1 MNTSTTVGA
10 STISAPKFNLDAMQ
24 QSVDALVAQ
33 GTKDLEIELR
43 EERIAPY
50 IIDITKPIAEVVPLI
65 SIDGNAVCT
74 AGNISAIVG
83 EPKCKKTFL
92 TTALVSSAFAYPFP
106 DSLAFENVSANP
118 ALTVL
123 WLDTEQS
130 ESHVRKVVERI
141 NAITGIARLG
151 EQTDCRLTVLRL
163 RELEPKD
170 RREALRDSLF
180 VRRPDI
186 VVIDGIADLL
196 YNTNDIEESDSL
208 IGELM
213 ALSTQYN
220 CHIINVLHTNP
231 GTDKA
236 RGHIGSSLQ
245 RKSESVIYVHKDD
258 NISIVECQY
267 SRNEPFERFA
277 FTVNDTGLP
286 EICNLP
292 TEITTKEDEVVSIL
306 NTYFSGSCERA
317 VLSHKLEELL
327 GLSRNAASMR
337 IARALRKGTLTA
349 EGKTIRAEGCTTQC
363 NNVTLSQ
370 GCVTSVT
377 SDNVLHDVTS
387 VTPVTNVTPPQPVTA
402 VTPLQSDNCCPIS
415 QASPFDDDDVQYDY
429 SEPYDDDECP
439 F

>member
-1 MNTSTTVGA
+1 MNTTE
-10 STISAPKFNLDAMQ
+10 TIQQQGSPAPNFNLEAME
-24 QSVDALVAQ
+24 SEVNALIAQ
-33 GTKDLEIELR
+33 GTKDLEIELC

-50 IIDITKPIAEVVPLI
+50 IVDITKPMKPVKPLI
-65 SIDGNAVCT
+65 SIDGSAVCT

-106 DSLAFENVSANP
+106 DSLAFDNVKANP
-118 ALTVL
+118 TLSVL

-151 EQTDCRLTVLRL
+151 EQTDCRLTMLRL
-163 RELEPKD
+163 RELEPKE
-170 RREALRDSLF
+170 RRESLRDSIL
-180 VRRPDI
+180 VRHPDI

-196 YNTNDIEESDSL
+196 YNTNDIEESDEL

-245 RKSESVIYVHKDD
+245 RKSETVLYVHKDD
-258 NISIVECQY
+258 NISIVECQF

-286 EICNLP
+286 EICNMP
-292 TEITTKEDEVVSIL
+292 TDVVTKEDEVTSIL
-306 NTYFSGSCERA
+306 KSYFSGSCERS
-317 VLSHKLEELL
+317 VLAHKLEEML
-327 GLSRNAASMR
+327 GLSRTAATMR
-337 IARALRKGTLTA
+337 VARALRKQVLVQ
-349 EGKTIRAEGCTTQC
+349 EGKYIRVADQSTTKC
-363 NNVTLSQ
+363 HNVTMSQ
-370 GCVTSVT
+370 GCGSDVTDVTQVTTTPYT
-377 SDNVLHDVTS
+377 SDNVVGGTGSPYTAPYDDV
-387 VTPVTNVTPPQPVTA
+387 
-402 VTPLQSDNCCPIS
+402 
-415 QASPFDDDDVQYDY
+415 DDDDQ
-429 SEPYDDDECP
+429 CP

>member
-1 MNTSTTVGA
+1 MNTTE
-10 STISAPKFNLDAMQ
+10 TIQQQGSPAPNFNLEAMKRE
-24 QSVDALVAQ
+24 VNDLIAQ
-33 GTKDLEIELR
+33 GTKDLEIELC

-50 IIDITKPIAEVVPLI
+50 IVDITKPMKPVKPLI
-65 SIDGNAVCT
+65 SIDGSAVCT

-92 TTALVSSAFAYPFP
+92 TTALVSSAFAYPFA
-106 DSLAFENVSANP
+106 DSLAFDNVKANP
-118 ALTVL
+118 TLSVL

-151 EQTDCRLTVLRL
+151 EQTDCRLTMLRL
-163 RELEPKD
+163 RELEPKE
-170 RREALRDSLF
+170 RREALRDSIL
-180 VRRPDI
+180 VRHPDI

-196 YNTNDIEESDSL
+196 YNTNDIEESDAL

-245 RKSESVIYVHKDD
+245 RKSETVLYVHKDD
-258 NISIVECQY
+258 NVSIVECQF

-277 FTVNDTGLP
+277 FTVNNTGLP
-286 EICNLP
+286 EICSMP
-292 TEITTKEDEVVSIL
+292 TETTTKEDEVVAVL
-306 NTYFSGSCERA
+306 NGYFSGSCERS
-317 VLSHKLEELL
+317 VLSHKLEQVL
-327 GLSRNAASMR
+327 GLGRSAATMR
-337 IARALRKGTLTA
+337 LCRAIRKGILIV
-349 EGKTIRAEGCTTQC
+349 EGKNVRVANSTTKDLPHDTSPQGHVTAVASVNDVAEVA
-363 NNVTLSQ
+363 NVTDVAS
-370 GCVTSVT
+370 VTGVTMPYT
-377 SDNVLHDVTS
+377 SDNVAGGTS
-387 VTPVTNVTPPQPVTA
+387 APYTA
-402 VTPLQSDNCCPIS
+402 
-415 QASPFDDDDVQYDY
+415 
-429 SEPYDDDECP
+429 PYDDDECP

>member
-1 MNTSTTVGA
+1 MSTTTQVGA
-10 STISAPKFNLDAMQ
+10 VANPVPKFNIDALERD
-24 QSVDALVAQ
+24 VDALVSQ
-33 GTKDLEIELR
+33 GVKDLEIELCEQR
-43 EERIAPY
+43 LAPY
-50 IIDITKPIAEVVPLI
+50 IIDITQPMEEVVPLI
-65 SIDGNAVCT
+65 TIDGSAVCT

-83 EPKCKKTFL
+83 EPKCKKTFF
-92 TTALVSSAFAYPFP
+92 TTAMVASAFAYPFP
-106 DSLAFENVSANP
+106 DSLAFENISTNP

-141 NAITGIARLG
+141 NAITGTARLG
-151 EQTDCRLTVLRL
+151 SAVDCRLTMLKL

-170 RREALRDSLF
+170 RRMALRDSLYL
-180 VRRPDI
+180 RRPNI

-196 YNTNDIEESDSL
+196 YNTNDIEESDGL

-245 RKSESVIYVHKDD
+245 RKSESVIYVHRDE
-258 NISIVECQY
+258 NTSIVECQF

-306 NTYFSGSCERA
+306 NTYFSGSCERV
-317 VLSHKLEELL
+317 VLSHKLEQQL
-327 GLSRNAASMR
+327 GISRTAASMR
-337 IARALRKGTLTA
+337 IARALRKGLLTA
-349 EGKTIRAEGCTTQC
+349 EGKVVRTTTAQQPIC
-363 NNVTLSQ
+363 HIVTLSQ
-370 GCVTSVT
+370 GCVTDVT
-377 SDNVLHDVTS
+377 SDKMLHDVTEVTSVTEVTDVTDVTS
-387 VTPVTNVTPPQPVTA
+387 VTPPYACDSVT
-402 VTPLQSDNCCPIS
+402 S
-415 QASPFDDDDVQYDY
+415 
-429 SEPYDDDECP
+429 DDECP

>member
-50 IIDITKPIAEVVPLI
+50 IIDITKPIAEVVPLV

-106 DSLAFENVSANP
+106 DSLAFDNVKANP
-118 ALTVL
+118 TLSVL

-151 EQTDCRLTVLRL
+151 EQTDCRLTMLRL
-163 RELEPKD
+163 RELEPKE
-170 RREALRDSLF
+170 RREALRDSIL
-180 VRRPDI
+180 VRHPDI

-196 YNTNDIEESDSL
+196 YNTNDIEESDNL

-245 RKSESVIYVHKDD
+245 RKSETVLYVHKDD
-258 NISIVECQY
+258 NVSIVECQF

-277 FTVNDTGLP
+277 FTVNNTGLP
-286 EICNLP
+286 EICSMP
-292 TEITTKEDEVVSIL
+292 TETTTKEDEVVAVL
-306 NTYFSGSCERA
+306 NGYFSGSCERS
-317 VLSHKLEELL
+317 VLSHKLEQVL
-327 GLSRNAASMR
+327 GLGRSAATMR
-337 IARALRKGTLTA
+337 LCRAIRKGILIV
-349 EGKTIRAEGCTTQC
+349 EGKNVRVTSSIAKDLPHDTSPQGHVTAVASG
-363 NNVTLSQ
+363 NNVAEVAN
-370 GCVTSVT
+370 VTEVASVTQVTIPYT
-377 SDNVLHDVTS
+377 SDNVAGGTVSPH
-387 VTPVTNVTPPQPVTA
+387 TA
-402 VTPLQSDNCCPIS
+402 
-415 QASPFDDDDVQYDY
+415 
-429 SEPYDDDECP
+429 PYDDDECP